1 MTDKFEVGGMYHI
14 YTRTIGNEI
23 LFRNDDNYAYFIKKY
38 FYYLDDKLDTLAFCL
53 LPNHFHLLVNIKD
66 NSTNEVIVKG
76 FSDFL
81 NSYSKSYNKVFGR
94 NGALFQRKFK
104 RKKID
109 TEEYLTRIVI
119 YIHLNPVKHGLAK
132 GPSEWKFSSYKS
144 YLSKSQSKLNRE
156 LVIKWF
162 GGLDGFNTTHNS
174 NTDLFLPEE
183 FTLEK
188 Y

>member
-1 MTDKFEVGGMYHI
+1 MTDIFEVGEMYHI
-14 YTRTIGNEI
+14 YSRTIGNEM
-23 LFRNDDNYAYFIKKY
+23 LFRNDDNYAYFMKK
-38 FYYLDDKLDTLAFCL
+38 FSYYLDDKLETLAFCL
-53 LPNHFHLLVNIKD
+53 LPNHFHLLVKVKENT
-66 NSTNEVIVKG
+66 TNELIVKG

-81 NSYSKSYNKVFGR
+81 NAYSKSINKVFGR

-119 YIHLNPVKHGLAK
+119 YIHLNPVKHGLSRD
-132 GPSEWKFSSYKS
+132 PSEWKFSSYRS
-144 YLSKSQSKLNRE
+144 YLSKSQIKLNRE

-162 GGLDGFNTTHNS
+162 GGINGFITAHDS

-183 FTLEK
+183 FTLENQ
-188 Y
+188 